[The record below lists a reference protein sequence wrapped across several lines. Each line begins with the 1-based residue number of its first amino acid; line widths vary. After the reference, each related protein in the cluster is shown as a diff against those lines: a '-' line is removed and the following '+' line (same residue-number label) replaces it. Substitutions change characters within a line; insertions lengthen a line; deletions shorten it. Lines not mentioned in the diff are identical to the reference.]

1 MTDMLSFMAAP
12 FAACLVLVGLHAY
25 FGIHVIERRILF
37 VDLAVAQF
45 AALGAVVGFA
55 FGYHPGEIGSTLFS
69 LAFATVA
76 AALFAL
82 TRVRIEKLPQEA
94 IIGITFVVASAATIL
109 VADRAPEG
117 AEHIKET
124 LAGSLLWVT
133 WPTVLKVLVIYVVVG
148 LFHWLLRRRF
158 MLITTDPEAAYHRGW
173 RVRWWDFLFYFSFG
187 VMITFSVEIGGI
199 LMVFAYLVIPAC
211 VAILLHAGMRLR
223 LVVGWIVGVLGSGLG
238 LVGSYYLDLP
248 TGPAIVVVL
257 GLLLVAAWLFDETRS
272 SGQTFRPA
280 PPAARGVGTSAGPS
294 RRSPGARTE

>member
-1 MTDMLSFMAAP
+1 MTEMMSFMAAP
-12 FAACLVLVGLHAY
+12 FAACLLLVGLHAY

-55 FGYHPGEIGSTLFS
+55 FGQHPGELGSTLFS
-69 LAFATVA
+69 LGFATLA
-76 AALFAL
+76 AALFAI
-82 TRVRIEKLPQEA
+82 TRVQIEKLPQEA

-124 LAGSLLWVT
+124 LAGTLLWVT
-133 WPTVLKVLVIYVVVG
+133 WPTVIKVLVIYIGIGV
-148 LFHWLLRRRF
+148 FHWLLRRRF
-158 MLITTDPEAAYHRGW
+158 MLITTDPEEAYRRAW

-211 VAILLHAGMRLR
+211 VAILMHAGMRSR
-223 LVVGWIVGVLGSGLG
+223 LVIGWIVGVAGSGLG
-238 LVGSYYLDLP
+238 LVASYYFDMP
-248 TGPAIVVVL
+248 TGPAIVVIL
-257 GLLLVAAWLFDETRS
+257 GLLLAIAWVFDAVRS
-272 SGQTFRPA
+272 NPEGNRQS
-280 PPAARGVGTSAGPS
+280 
-294 RRSPGARTE
+294 

>member
-12 FAACLVLVGLHAY
+12 FAGCLVLVGLHAY

-55 FGYHPGEIGSTLFS
+55 FGQHPGEPGSTLFS
-69 LAFATVA
+69 LGFATLA

-133 WPTVLKVLVIYVVVG
+133 WPTVLKVLVIYIVIG
-148 LFHWLLRRRF
+148 IFHWILRDRFLL
-158 MLITTDPEAAYHRGW
+158 ISTDSEEAYSRGW
-173 RVRWWDFLFYFSFG
+173 CVRWWDFLFYFSFG

-211 VAILLHAGMRLR
+211 VAILLHAGMRSR

-238 LVGSYYLDLP
+238 LVSSYYLDLP
-248 TGPAIVVVL
+248 TGPAIVVAL
-257 GLLLVAAWLFDETRS
+257 GLLLVAAWVVERLRVTTPD
-272 SGQTFRPA
+272 A
-280 PPAARGVGTSAGPS
+280 
-294 RRSPGARTE
+294 

>member
-1 MTDMLSFMAAP
+1 MTEMLSFMAAP

-55 FGYHPGEIGSTLFS
+55 FGQHPGELGSTLFS
-69 LAFATVA
+69 LGFATLA

-133 WPTVLKVLVIYVVVG
+133 WPTVLKVLVIYIGVG
-148 LFHWLLRRRF
+148 VFHWLLRHRF
-158 MLITTDPEAAYHRGW
+158 MLITTDPEEAFSRGW
-173 RVRWWDFLFYFSFG
+173 RIRWWDFLFYLSFG

-211 VAILLHAGMRLR
+211 VAILLHAGMRSR
-223 LVVGWIVGVLGSGLG
+223 LVIGWIVGVIGSAVGL
-238 LVGSYYLDLP
+238 LASYYLDMP

-257 GLLLVAAWLFDETRS
+257 GLMLVAAWLIDKAVTHR
-272 SGQTFRPA
+272 RPT
-280 PPAARGVGTSAGPS
+280 V
-294 RRSPGARTE
+294 E

>member
-1 MTDMLSFMAAP
+1 MVEMMSFMAAP

-45 AALGAVVGFA
+45 AALGAVVGIV
-55 FGYHPGEIGSTLFS
+55 FGHHPGEPGSTVFS
-69 LAFATVA
+69 IVFAVMA
-76 AALFAL
+76 AALFAM
-82 TRVRIEKLPQEA
+82 TRVRLEKLPQEA

-109 VADRAPEG
+109 FADMAPDG
-117 AEHIKET
+117 AEHFQET

-133 WPTVLKVLVIYVVVG
+133 WPTVFKVLVIYIGIGV
-148 LFHWLLRRRF
+148 FHWLLRRRF
-158 MLITTDPEAAYHRGW
+158 MLITTEPEEAYRRGW

-211 VAILLHAGMRLR
+211 VAILLHAGMRSR

-238 LVGSYYLDLP
+238 LLTSYYLDLP

-257 GLLLVAAWLFDETRS
+257 GLLLIAAWVVDRI
-272 SGQTFRPA
+272 
-280 PPAARGVGTSAGPS
+280 
-294 RRSPGARTE
+294 RR

>member
-1 MTDMLSFMAAP
+1 MTEMLSFMAAP

-55 FGYHPGEIGSTLFS
+55 FGQHPGELGSTLFS
-69 LAFATVA
+69 LGFATLA

-133 WPTVLKVLVIYVVVG
+133 WPTVLKVLGIYIGVG
-148 LFHWLLRRRF
+148 VFHWLLRHRF
-158 MLITTDPEAAYHRGW
+158 MLITTDPEEAFSRGW
-173 RVRWWDFLFYFSFG
+173 RIRWWDFLFYLSFG

-211 VAILLHAGMRLR
+211 VAILLHAGMRSR
-223 LVVGWIVGVLGSGLG
+223 LVIGWIVGVIGSAVGL
-238 LVGSYYLDLP
+238 LASYYLDMP

-257 GLLLVAAWLFDETRS
+257 GLMLVAAWLIDKTVTHR
-272 SGQTFRPA
+272 RPA
-280 PPAARGVGTSAGPS
+280 VS
-294 RRSPGARTE
+294 

>member
-1 MTDMLSFMAAP
+1 MTEMTSFMAAP

-55 FGYHPGEIGSTLFS
+55 FGQHPGEVGSTLFS
-69 LAFATVA
+69 LGFATVA
-76 AALFAL
+76 AALFAV

-133 WPTVLKVLVIYVVVG
+133 WPTVVKVLVIYIGIGV
-148 LFHWLLRRRF
+148 FHWLLRHRF
-158 MLITTDPEAAYHRGW
+158 MLITTDPEEAYRRAW
-173 RVRWWDFLFYFSFG
+173 RVRWWDFLFYLSFG

-211 VAILLHAGMRLR
+211 VAILMHAGMRSR
-223 LVVGWIVGVLGSGLG
+223 LIIGWIVGVVGSGLG
-238 LVGSYYLDLP
+238 LVASYYFDMP
-248 TGPAIVVVL
+248 TGPAIVVIL
-257 GLLLVAAWLFDETRS
+257 GLFLATAWVVDSVRS
-272 SGQTFRPA
+272 KPEGNPQP
-280 PPAARGVGTSAGPS
+280 
-294 RRSPGARTE
+294 

>member
-1 MTDMLSFMAAP
+1 MSEMLSFMAAP

-55 FGYHPGEIGSTLFS
+55 FDHHPGEIGSTLFS
-69 LAFATVA
+69 LSFATIA

-133 WPTVLKVLVIYVVVG
+133 WPTVLQVFVIYLVVG
-148 LFHWLLRRRF
+148 GFLWLFRGRF
-158 MLITTDPEAAYHRGW
+158 LLITTNPEEAYRRGW

-211 VAILLHAGMRLR
+211 VAILLHAGMRSR

-248 TGPAIVVVL
+248 TGPAVVVIL
-257 GLLLVAAWLFDETRS
+257 GLLLVVAWIVDRLRPKTR
-272 SGQTFRPA
+272 
-280 PPAARGVGTSAGPS
+280 
-294 RRSPGARTE
+294 GA